1 MSLLRPFSV
10 CLLFLISIACLGQQ
24 KPLTNDDVVKMAK
37 GGLGDDLI
45 VQSINAQP
53 GAYQTSGTDLVA
65 LKTAGLSDR
74 VIGAMIGKGIPA
86 ANGSH
91 EPTAAAPPSVAGVDE
106 VGVYYKDKDGKWVPI
121 SPEIVNYKSGG
132 ALKSFATNGLIKQD
146 KNGHITG
153 KAAKLQLTRQTSVLM
168 YVTEG
173 TAPEE
178 YLLIKFRVNSD
189 SREFRSQTGGVIHSS
204 TGDDRDTVQFKATK
218 IAPRMYQFDL
228 APDLK
233 VGEYGILPPGAITS
247 ANAASGGKIYTF
259 TVLE

>member
-1 MSLLRPFSV
+1 MFRLRLLTLSLLV
-10 CLLFLISIACLGQQ
+10 FLSATCFAQ
-24 KPLTNDDVVKMAK
+24 KSLTNDDVIKMAK
-37 GGLGDDLI
+37 AGLSDDII

-53 GAYQTSGTDLVA
+53 GAFKTGGSDLVA

-74 VIGAMIGKGIPA
+74 VVGAMIGKGIPS
-86 ANGSH
+86 ANGAH
-91 EPTAAAPPSVAGVDE
+91 EPAPVVAPAAAGVDE
-106 VGVYYKDKDGKWVPI
+106 VGVYYKDQNGKWVQM

-132 ALKSFATNGLIKQD
+132 ALKSFATNGIIKQD
-146 KNGHITG
+146 KNGHIAG
-153 KAAKLQLTRQTSVLM
+153 KAAKLQLTRQTSILM

-189 SREFRSQTGGVIHSS
+189 NREFRSQTGGVVHSS
-204 TGDDRDTVQFKATK
+204 TGDQRDTVEFKATK
-218 IAPRMYQFDL
+218 IGPRMYQFDL
-228 APDLK
+228 TPDLK

-247 ANAASGGKIYTF
+247 ANAASGGKVYTF